1 MMKILK
7 NNESSE
13 SCKSQCTR
21 KETCMMFQEKECI
34 HSKLKNIFSQTGIVK
49 KNPLDISSK
58 IKLYLLKP

>member
-1 MMKILK
+1 MKILK

-21 KETCMMFQEKECI
+21 KETCMMFEEKECI

-49 KNPLDISSK
+49 KI
-58 IKLYLLKP
+58 LLIYPQK